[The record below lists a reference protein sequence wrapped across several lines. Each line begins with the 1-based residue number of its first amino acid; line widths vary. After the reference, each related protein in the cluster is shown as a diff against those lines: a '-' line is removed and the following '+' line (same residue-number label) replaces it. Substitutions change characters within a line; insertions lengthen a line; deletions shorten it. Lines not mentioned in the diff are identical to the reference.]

1 MSHPQGH
8 VALLAAR
15 MALSVGARLSVEQL
29 ADVLGAHLLCI
40 VRQDNGG
47 WAARIAHT
55 PDETG
60 QRAYWVEEPTLHG
73 ALSVAL
79 TSLAAKDGGDA

>member
-47 WAARIAHT
+47 WAARIAHA
-55 PDETG
+55 PGENL
-60 QRAYWVEEPTLHG
+60 RAYWVEEPTLHG
-73 ALSVAL
+73 VLSVAV